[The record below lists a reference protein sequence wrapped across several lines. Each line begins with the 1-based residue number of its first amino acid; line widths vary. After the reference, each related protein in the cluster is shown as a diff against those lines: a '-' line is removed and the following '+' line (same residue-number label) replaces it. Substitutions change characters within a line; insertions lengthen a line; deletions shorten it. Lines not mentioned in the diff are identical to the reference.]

1 MFNQNKKYKIGLV
14 GDSLSKGG
22 AEKVHALLS
31 IYFNNIGYEVHNC
44 ILIDAVTYEY
54 SGSVQNLGKIK
65 PNSISLVRKFYRFL
79 SWRNFVISNDFDCL
93 IDLRMRPSFVL
104 EILLSWLVYPK
115 NTIFYVLSGRL
126 DFYFP
131 NNSLLS
137 KLIYKNRKVATVSKA
152 IQDKIIEMKVAKIVK
167 NLYQPFDFRAID
179 IYKNEF
185 EVNYNYIL
193 AVGSMD
199 SDIKQIDKLILAFSK
214 SDLPKQDIKL
224 IILGEGKLKIEYQ
237 KLVDKLNLKNLVL
250 FEGII
255 QNPFPYYKS
264 AIFTT
269 LTSKNEGLSNAIIE
283 SLACKT
289 PVVSFNCFSG
299 PKEIIIDHYNGILVE
314 NQNFDKFTEAMN
326 LMILDKELYQKCKKN
341 GLESV
346 QKFSIETIGS
356 HWIDFMRL

>member
-1 MFNQNKKYKIGLV
+1 
-14 GDSLSKGG
+14 
-22 AEKVHALLS
+22 
-31 IYFNNIGYEVHNC
+31 
-44 ILIDAVTYEY
+44 
-54 SGSVQNLGKIK
+54 
-65 PNSISLVRKFYRFL
+65 
-79 SWRNFVISNDFDCL
+79 
-93 IDLRMRPSFVL
+93 
-104 EILLSWLVYPK
+104 
-115 NTIFYVLSGRL
+115 
-126 DFYFP
+126 
-131 NNSLLS
+131 
-137 KLIYKNRKVATVSKA
+137 
-152 IQDKIIEMKVAKIVK
+152 
-167 NLYQPFDFRAID
+167 
-179 IYKNEF
+179 
-185 EVNYNYIL
+185 
-193 AVGSMD
+193 MD

-214 SDLPKQDIKL
+214 SDLPKKDIKL

-289 PVVSFNCFSG
+289 PVVSFDCFSG

-326 LMILDKELYQKCKKN
+326 LMILDKELHQKCKKH